1 MMNFLILLWSKK
13 SKNPIGN
20 KYQIKHPLWAEKFAN
35 LVENYASIKDSISLK
50 AAKSGS
56 QVMEN
61 KIGKTSFYKLNV
73 VSMLAEAGYISVCIL
88 LTLIFFL
95 WRKGW
100 IWGIRNTN
108 FKTFFTS
115 KNSWMCKDLDSAM
128 SLNVLVQ
135 QLI

>member
-35 LVENYASIKDSISLK
+35 LVENHAYIKDSISPK
-50 AAKSGS
+50 VAKSSS
-56 QVMEN
+56 QNMKN
-61 KIGKTSFYKLNV
+61 KMVKTSFYKLNE
-73 VSMLAEAGYISVCIL
+73 VSMCAEVRYTSVCIL

-115 KNSWMCKDLDSAM
+115 KNSSMCKDLDSAM